1 MESESLPIAPIPE
14 SAPVLETLPP
24 PMVSGPKKRP
34 VSPKVLWICAAVSFL
49 MVSTAVLT
57 SVVYLRPPTDSFV
70 QKVVG
75 VFPYPAAVV
84 GSDMISMKSF
94 LNERMALN
102 KYFEANTSIDSPMP
116 SEQEIAVNIIDT
128 LVHKTA
134 VEQLAE
140 EVSVIVDET
149 RVEEFYVDATGGGDP
164 AAFALELDTM
174 FGWTTDQFRERVIR
188 PVVLTMQL
196 SEYVSKDETRQA
208 EPLAKA
214 NSAYDRLV
222 AGEEF
227 ALVAT
232 DTSIDPSA
240 TSGGDIGFI
249 NLTDIPEEW
258 QVAVS
263 ELEVGSYTE
272 VLEGDLTYMI
282 FLLTDRVVAGEDTQ
296 VKLSLIAVSKVTLE
310 EIVQAYLESVR
321 VWKFVGRT

>member
-24 PMVSGPKKRP
+24 PIVSGPKKRL
-34 VSPKVLWICAAVSFL
+34 VSPKVLWIFGAVCFL
-49 MVSTAVLT
+49 IAGTVVLT
-57 SVVYLRPPTDSFV
+57 SVVYLRPPTDLLV
-70 QKVVG
+70 QKLAG

-84 GSDMISMKSF
+84 GSDVISMKSF
-94 LNERMALN
+94 LDERIALN
-102 KYFEANTSIDSPMP
+102 KYFEANTSVDSPMP
-116 SEQEIAVNIIDT
+116 SEQEIAANIIDT

-134 VEQLAE
+134 VEQLAQE
-140 EVSVIVDET
+140 ASVIVDEE
-149 RVEEFYVDATGGGDP
+149 RVEEFYLDATGGGDS
-164 AAFALELDTM
+164 AEFSLELETM
-174 FGWTTDQFRERVIR
+174 FGWTTDQFRARVIR

-196 SEYVSKDETRQA
+196 SEHISADETRQE
-208 EPLAKA
+208 EPHVKA
-214 NSAYDRLV
+214 NSAHDRLV

-249 NLTDIPEEW
+249 NLSDIPEEW
-258 QVAVS
+258 RVAVS
-263 ELEVGSYTE
+263 ALEVGSFTE
-272 VLEGDLTYMI
+272 VLEGDVTYMI